1 MCLGTVLPPP
11 IWFVHLWGGGLVII
25 HIWFYLMMYK
35 IFPLYWYSPCTS
47 AIYDVIVS
55 LTPFYDVIIMTI
67 CLLFHHGIS
76 PYLPPP
82 FPSLIIERSK
92 YSYKKNHNL
101 FSNYYIKQGVKA
113 FVSALPSKGL
123 VLIILIWFN
132 HEVIQKTLKSLYKT
146 WCKGICE
153 RSVFGRFALIIL
165 KWFNHEVMQKTLKSL
180 YKNMM

>member
-1 MCLGTVLPPP
+1 MCLL
-11 IWFVHLWGGGLVII
+11 ICL
-25 HIWFYLMMYK
+25 
-35 IFPLYWYSPCTS
+35 FPLYICHIWRHCLPHPFPMTS
-47 AIYDVIVS
+47 SYYPGPSA
-55 LTPFYDVIIMTI
+55 FYFTMV
-67 CLLFHHGIS
+67 FHHTF
-76 PYLPPP
+76 PPP

-132 HEVIQKTLKSLYKT
+132 HEVMQKTLKSLYKT

-153 RSVFGRFALIIL
+153 RSVFGRFVLIIL
-165 KWFNHEVMQKTLKSL
+165 KYLQVI
-180 YKNMM
+180 

>member
-1 MCLGTVLPPP
+1 MCL
-11 IWFVHLWGGGLVII
+11 
-25 HIWFYLMMYK
+25 LMCL
-35 IFPLYWYSPCTS
+35 FPLYICHIWRH
-47 AIYDVIVS
+47 IVS
-55 LTPFYDVIIMTI
+55 LTPFPLYICYDVIILPGTI

-76 PYLPPP
+76 SYFPPP
-82 FPSLIIERSK
+82 LPSLIIERSK
-92 YSYKKNHNL
+92 YSYKKIHNL

-146 WCKGICE
+146 WCKDICE

-165 KWFNHEVMQKTLKSL
+165 KI
-180 YKNMM
+180 